1 MSGNNNTYSPSMNDD
16 EQRKQVQPYHR
27 KWSAHIFGYDVPYW
41 IIVLVIVLIVYLMY
55 SNSGKSMKQVKLQ
68 GPANDA
74 LGSAPTLT
82 SPTSSMNV
90 GAASSNVA
98 SSNVASSNITSAES
112 TKKLQR
118 ELRELFSKY

>member
-1 MSGNNNTYSPSMNDD
+1 MPGNNNTTTSSMNDD
-16 EQRKQVQPYHR
+16 ERKKQQLQRR
-27 KWSAHIFGYDVPYW
+27 TWSAHIFGYDVPYW

-90 GAASSNVA
+90 GAAA
-98 SSNVASSNITSAES
+98 SSNVASVTSAES
-112 TKKLQR
+112 TRKLQR

>member
-16 EQRKQVQPYHR
+16 EQQKHVQPYRR
-27 KWSAHIFGYDVPYW
+27 KWSARIFGYDVPYW
-41 IIVLVIVLIVYLMY
+41 IIVLVIVLIVYLIY
-55 SNSGKSMKQVKLQ
+55 SKSGKSMTQVKLQ

-90 GAASSNVA
+90 GAAAASNVT
-98 SSNVASSNITSAES
+98 SVASAES